1 MHAVVAQMSGCSSTT
16 SIGLASTAVQGAF
29 ALGSLWCANA
39 ACARDGDRYSEPDGG
54 ARGWGGPLL
63 GVWGVSVPSVP
74 PTGPS
79 KLRLQ
84 AGKFWRFWGAET
96 PISQKRRP

>member
-1 MHAVVAQMSGCSSTT
+1 MYPWG
-16 SIGLASTAVQGAF
+16 
-29 ALGSLWCANA
+29 
-39 ACARDGDRYSEPDGG
+39 GDRYSEPDGG

-96 PISQKRRP
+96 PISHKRRP